1 MVVSSPYGLEESCAM
16 EGRFREWQAKVGC
29 RQDLSLGTSSA
40 ALSALLFSEKLYG
53 KRTTTIVLE
62 IREVLGQQ

>member
-1 MVVSSPYGLEESCAM
+1 M

-40 ALSALLFSEKLYG
+40 ALSTLLFSEKLYG

-62 IREVLGQQ
+62 IREDLGQQ